1 MASRELVK
9 VRLVNCSPLS
19 ETTSDGIPKRQ
30 TQWERKA
37 LVTVLALMEVRGMAL
52 SHLVSLS
59 QMVSR

>member
-1 MASRELVK
+1 M
-9 VRLVNCSPLS
+9 RLVNCSPLS